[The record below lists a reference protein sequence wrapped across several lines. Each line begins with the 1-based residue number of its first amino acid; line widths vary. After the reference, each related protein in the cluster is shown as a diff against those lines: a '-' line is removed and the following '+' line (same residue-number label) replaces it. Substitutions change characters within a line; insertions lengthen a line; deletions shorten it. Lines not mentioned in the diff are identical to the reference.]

1 LFALTAFAT
10 AFGKHVWGNKAW
22 IAIGFAIYLGNF
34 VAGPFTGA
42 SLNPAVSIFLHDV
55 SVFLF
60 LFVAEKKLVRYLW
73 LRFLLSLEI
82 IWSSCSFRIR

>member
-1 LFALTAFAT
+1 MGIGHGLGIEFFLTYLFALTAFAT

-42 SLNPAVSIFLHDV
+42 SLNPAVNTFLHV
-55 SVFLF
+55 L
-60 LFVAEKKLVRYLW
+60 LRLCLYLCLCLTEKRVH
-73 LRFLLSLEI
+73 
-82 IWSSCSFRIR
+82 CS